1 MWGDCTYGQL
11 GLGEGAGGR
20 DASECTPKRVH
31 MTTNEPLYAIK
42 LCLGGMHTAAITV
55 DHRIVCFGRVCSGQ
69 LGIGNDWIVDS
80 SHSVMG
86 KFSPQIVSGALDG
99 VKITHVSCGAFH
111 TACCSDDGRAFTW
124 GKEDYGA
131 LGCDNDALL
140 KGGLM
145 VPLHISIGTSE
156 MRCSLNLNDS
166 SNTVVLRSNQV
177 RIIECG
183 GWHTVAI
190 DE

>member
-11 GLGEGAGGR
+11 GLGEGASGR

-177 RIIECG
+177 RVIECG